1 MITGRCLCPELRHFL
16 TGSPVKRCGLRGCLE
31 PTDVRGGPAAPRLP
45 PLALKVP
52 ITELWPWQ
60 GIRKRPQC
68 HSAQQLGRG
77 TSPSVMPSTAPAL
90 QKRSANTTGTI
101 LWQRCPHP
109 GITEQ
114 HRGCSPSSEERL
126 PRAGCVMWA
135 QGALCQRG
143 PGSPAAPPRA
153 ASSSSPSSWAAATG
167 CKVTAP
173 SQGQRAPSWAR
184 RGAGGDKASS
194 CPAQTPLACG

>member
-1 MITGRCLCPELRHFL
+1 M

-60 GIRKRPQC
+60 GIRKRPQH

-90 QKRSANTTGTI
+90 HKHSANTTGTI
-101 LWQRCPHP
+101 LWRRCPRP
-109 GITEQ
+109 GITER

-135 QGALCQRG
+135 RGALCQRG
-143 PGSPAAPPRA
+143 PGSPAAPVCCELVVAFLLGSRHRLQSDHPE
-153 ASSSSPSSWAAATG
+153 TG
-167 CKVTAP
+167 PAGT
-173 SQGQRAPSWAR
+173 QLGQERGR
-184 RGAGGDKASS
+184 R
-194 CPAQTPLACG
+194 